1 MKNLKCF
8 LALFMLLSTALTSY
22 AQYYEEED
30 EKIDCS
36 HFGIFYTAPFE
47 AADYGVIGFGGEGYG
62 EKFGGRL
69 ALGWGDVFNG
79 FENGYAY
86 VEVGPSY
93 QIRLSKHV
101 GITTPLCL
109 VITYTPEPNS
119 TDAEWDFGASFIP
132 KFIFKTGKISVNL
145 GAGGLYA
152 GEDIS
157 PVFTAGIAY
166 DF

>member
-36 HFGIFYTAPFE
+36 YYGIFYTAPFE
-47 AADYGVIGFGGEGYG
+47 AADYGVIGFGGEFYG
-62 EKFGGRL
+62 EKFGGRF
-69 ALGWGDVFNG
+69 AVGWSDVFNG
-79 FENGYAY
+79 FDNGGAY
-86 VEVGPSY
+86 FELGPSY
-93 QIRLSKHV
+93 HIPLSKNI

-109 VITYTPEPNS
+109 VVSCTTSSEGGDDWN
-119 TDAEWDFGASFIP
+119 FGASFIP
-132 KFIFKTGKISVNL
+132 KFIFKTGKFSVNL

>member
-47 AADYGVIGFGGEGYG
+47 GAGNGTIGLGGEFYG
-62 EKFGGRL
+62 EKFGGRF
-69 ALGWGDVFNG
+69 AGGYHLGSEGVY
-79 FENGYAY
+79 FEI
-86 VEVGPSY
+86 GPSY
-93 QIRLSKHV
+93 QIPLTKNV

-109 VITYTPEPNS
+109 VALVTYGGEHSDDTEFS
-119 TDAEWDFGASFIP
+119 IGASFVP
-132 KFIFKTGKISVNL
+132 KFIFKAGKFSANL
-145 GAGGLYA
+145 GAGCWYA
-152 GEDIS
+152 GEEFA